1 VTHAIRA
8 GAAVDRVVAA
18 VREVV
23 GWASRPVLL
32 HEPTLGGRAW
42 SNVKECIDTAWVS
55 SAGQYVTA
63 FEGELARFTGATHAV
78 SVVNGTSALH
88 VALLLAGVEPGDEVL
103 VPALTFVAT
112 ANAVSYCGAVP
123 HFVDVEERSL
133 GLDPVRLR
141 SHLDAIGDMR
151 RGGCYNRRTGRRL
164 AAMVPVHTFGH
175 PADLA
180 PLVELADSYG
190 IPLIEDAAEALGSW
204 YDGRHTGRFGRMGT
218 LSFNGNKI
226 ITTGGGGAILTDDA
240 GLAER
245 ARHLTTTAK
254 RPHPWEY
261 DHDQVAFNYRMP
273 NLNAALGCAQMEQLP
288 GLLEAKRALAES
300 YQSVFAD
307 VGGMRMFREQ
317 PYARS
322 NYWLNVLV
330 LDPGNSGARDP
341 ILQALADEQIQA
353 RPVWKPMHELAMYGH
368 CPRADL
374 GVTEDLA
381 QRIINLPSS
390 AHLRPDTRAGAGGTA
405 EGSGAR
411 DT

>member
-1 VTHAIRA
+1 VTRTIQA
-8 GAAVDRVVAA
+8 GAVVDRVVAA
-18 VREVV
+18 VREVI
-23 GWASRPVLL
+23 GSASRPVLL

-63 FEGELARFTGATHAV
+63 FEVELARYTGATHAV
-78 SVVNGTSALH
+78 AVVNGTSALH

-123 HFVDVEERSL
+123 HFVDVEEGSL
-133 GLDPVRLR
+133 GLDPVRLQ

-151 RGGCYNRRTGRRL
+151 PDGCYNRRTGRRL

-288 GLLEAKRALAES
+288 GLLEAKRLLAES

-307 VGGMRMFREQ
+307 VDGMRIFKE
-317 PYARS
+317 PAFARS
-322 NYWLNVLV
+322 NYWLNTLV
-330 LDPGNSGARDP
+330 LAPEGRQMRDP
-341 ILQALADEQIQA
+341 ILQALADQQIQA
-353 RPVWKPMHELAMYGH
+353 RPAWTPMHRLTMFSH
-368 CPRADL
+368 CPRGDL
-374 GVTEDLA
+374 SLTEDLV
-381 QRIINLPSS
+381 QRMVCLPSS
-390 AHLRPDTRAGAGGTA
+390 AHLRTVRLD
-405 EGSGAR
+405 
-411 DT
+411 